1 MPYVYVD
8 RIAVSEGAATASFVI
23 RLDAASL
30 SEIRLNYSQDNGTA
44 LNGSDYTYSAG
55 TLTFAPGETS
65 KTVQVPII
73 NGAVVEATEFFWLE
87 LNSAVGAV
95 IGQRY
100 TPALIFDNDASLGT
114 PAVTVGDVV
123 VDEMART
130 ANFFVSLNRPA
141 AGVVSMNFST
151 TDDTAT
157 AGQDYAASA
166 GALSFAPGEMV
177 KTVTVNLSDDGVAEA
192 DERFQL
198 VLTNVA
204 GATLA
209 DGVAVATIGRN
220 DAAPVA
226 SPQLFAWPLAASE
239 GDTFATF
246 VVQLSAP
253 SLNEVRVNY
262 SQDNGTARNGS
273 DFSYDTGTLVFA
285 PGETLKTL
293 PVPVLDD
300 TTAEPTQLFWL
311 DLTGAINATV
321 AQRYTPALIHDNDGN
336 TGTPAISVSDLT
348 IDEAALTASFFVS
361 LDRPATSTVTVAYSS
376 ADDTARAG
384 QDYRAGAGT
393 LSFAPGE
400 MVKTVSFDLFDDT
413 TAETDEFFQVRLA
426 NPGNATLADA
436 TGVALI
442 GRNDTAPTSTPY
454 ITARVAAASEG
465 DTLASFVVQLS
476 APSLNEV
483 RVNFSHDNGTAA
495 NGSDYS
501 YYTGTLVFAPG
512 ETLRTLPVA
521 VLDNTTAEST
531 ELFWLDLSGPV
542 NAIVAQRY
550 TPALI
555 FDNDGTTG
563 TPAVSVSDV
572 VVDESAQTANF
583 SVWLSGPSTSTVTVT
598 YASADD
604 SARAASDYTAVAG
617 SLSFA
622 PGEMV
627 KTVCVTI
634 VNDSLAETDE
644 RFQLLLSNPAGA
656 TLADAIGAALI
667 ARSDTATVAR
677 PQVLATPLLVSEG
690 DILANFVIQLS
701 APSRN
706 PVSVNFGHDDGTA
719 ANGSDYSYHTGTLN
733 FAPGE
738 TVKLLP
744 VPILNDT
751 AIESAEAFS
760 LDLSNPVNATVPQ
773 RYTVATI
780 NDNDG
785 GGNVFSYGLS
795 HDVYSVSSVLDRV
808 IESPGGGIDT
818 VRTSISYTL
827 PDNVEN
833 GVLTGNAL
841 NLLGNTNN
849 NIFKGT
855 AAANTFDGKEG
866 VDTVIFSGP
875 LADYTLL
882 GSLATRTVASVAD
895 GNDTL
900 FAVERLQFSDTIRA
914 SDTAPGG
921 NVWAA
926 YAMFNAGFDRAPS
939 TAELSMWTAQLDRLG
954 SAQALAQAMINFY
967 APGVPDEALVA
978 HLWGTIVETPIPLD
992 ALSTYVGLVANGS
1005 FTQASLLEFVST
1017 FELNTVEIVGI
1028 VGSTL
1033 ALDPAFFPIPG

>member
-1 MPYVYVD
+1 MPYIYVD

-23 RLDAASL
+23 RLDAPSL
-30 SEIRLNYSQDNGTA
+30 SEIRLTYSQDNGTA
-44 LNGSDYTYSAG
+44 LNGSDYNYGAG
-55 TLTFAPGETS
+55 TLIFAPGETS
-65 KTVQVPII
+65 KTLQVPIV
-73 NGAVVEATEFFWLE
+73 NNVLAEATEFFWLD
-87 LNSAVGAV
+87 LSSAVGAV
-95 IGQRY
+95 VIQRY
-100 TPALIFDNDASLGT
+100 TPALIFDNDAGVGT
-114 PAVTVGDVV
+114 PAITVGDVV

-130 ANFFVSLNRPA
+130 ASFFVSLSRPSA
-141 AGVVSMNFST
+141 SVVSLNFST
-151 TDDTAT
+151 ADDTAL
-157 AGQDYAASA
+157 AGQDYAAGA
-166 GALSFAPGEMV
+166 GVLSFAPGEMV
-177 KTVTVNLSDDGVAEA
+177 KTVSINLGDDTTAEA

-198 VLTNVA
+198 VLSNVV
-204 GATLA
+204 GATVA
-209 DGVAVATIGRN
+209 DGVAVATIARN

-226 SPQLFAWPLAASE
+226 APQLFAWPLAASE

-246 VVQLSAP
+246 VIQLSAP

-262 SQDNGTARNGS
+262 SQDNGTALNGS
-273 DFSYDTGTLVFA
+273 DYSYYAGTLVFA

-293 PVPVLDD
+293 PVPVLDN
-300 TTAEPTQLFWL
+300 TTAEATELFWL
-311 DLTGAINATV
+311 DLSGAVNATV
-321 AQRYTPALIHDNDGN
+321 AQRYTPALIFDNDGN
-336 TGTPAISVSDLT
+336 TGTPAISVSDLS

-361 LDRPATSTVTVAYSS
+361 LNRPTTSTVTVAYSS

-384 QDYRAGAGT
+384 QDYRAGSGT

-413 TAETDEFFQVRLA
+413 TPETDEYFQLQLSD
-426 NPGNATLADA
+426 PTNATLADSI
-436 TGVALI
+436 GVALI

-454 ITARVAAASEG
+454 LTARVAAANEG

-512 ETLRTLPVA
+512 ETLRTLPVP
-521 VLDNTTAEST
+521 VLDNTTAEAT

-550 TPALI
+550 TPVLI

-563 TPAVSVSDV
+563 TSAVSVSDV

-583 SVWLSGPSTSTVTVT
+583 TIWLSAPSTSTVTVT

-622 PGEMV
+622 PGEVV
-627 KTVCVTI
+627 KTVSVTI
-634 VNDSLAETDE
+634 LNDSLAETDE
-644 RFQLLLSNPAGA
+644 RFKLLLSNPVGA

-667 ARSDTATVAR
+667 SRSDTATVAR
-677 PQVLATPLLVSEG
+677 PQVLATPLQVSEG
-690 DILANFVIQLS
+690 DIVANFVIQLS
-701 APSRN
+701 APSSN
-706 PVSVNFGHDDGTA
+706 PVSVNFSFDNGTA
-719 ANGSDYSYHTGTLN
+719 VNGSDYSYYSGTLY

-751 AIESAEAFS
+751 LVESAEAFS
-760 LDLSNPVNATVPQ
+760 LDLTGPVNATVPQ

-780 NDNDG
+780 HDNDG
-785 GGNVFSYGLS
+785 AGNVFSYGMS
-795 HDVYSVSSVLDRV
+795 HDVYNVGSVLDRV

-841 NLLGNTNN
+841 NLLGNTSN

-875 LADYTLL
+875 LANYTLT
-882 GSLATRTVASVAD
+882 GSVATRTVASVTD

-914 SDTAPGG
+914 TDTAPGG

-954 SAQALAQAMINFY
+954 SAQALAQAMINYY
-967 APGVPDEALVA
+967 APGVPDEVLVA

-1017 FELNTVEIVGI
+1017 YELNTVEIVGI